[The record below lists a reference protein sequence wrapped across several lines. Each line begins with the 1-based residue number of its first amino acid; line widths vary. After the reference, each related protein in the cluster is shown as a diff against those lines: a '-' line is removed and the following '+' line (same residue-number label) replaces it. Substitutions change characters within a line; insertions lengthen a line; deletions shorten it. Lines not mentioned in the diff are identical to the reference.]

1 MSKRKFI
8 LLGVIF
14 ILIAALC
21 YGYII
26 YECTQINDNQLLLDN
41 QNKLM
46 LLLAIACVFATFL
59 GLAESMFILAK
70 IVPKW
75 LRLLFYFQ
83 WGVSGFAIVTSV
95 IYILFGGT
103 M

>member
-14 ILIAALC
+14 ILVAVLC

-26 YECTQINDNQLLLDN
+26 HEYVQNQSLLDN
-41 QNKLM
+41 QKEQM
-46 LLLAIACVFATFL
+46 PLLWGACVLVFFL
-59 GLAESMFILAK
+59 GLGESMFILAK